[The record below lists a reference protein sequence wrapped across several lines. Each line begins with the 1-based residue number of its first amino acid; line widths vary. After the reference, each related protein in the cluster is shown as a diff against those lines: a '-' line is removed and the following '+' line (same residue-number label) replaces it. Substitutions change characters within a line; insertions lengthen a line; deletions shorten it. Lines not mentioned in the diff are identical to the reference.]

1 VVQIMNAGVNCPFPD
16 TESSSVS
23 ATTRFYYDG
32 QGNQVKRLDPDGSYT
47 VYFFGMDEIRFGS
60 NAGETIYY
68 PAGGAMRVSGTL
80 KFILSDQLGSTSV
93 MTSDSGVEQG
103 RMGYYPFGKTRY
115 SSPVE
120 RTGQAGIYPPI
131 DSTQG
136 SS

>member
-1 VVQIMNAGVNCPFPD
+1 MYEV
-16 TESSSVS
+16 
-23 ATTRFYYDG
+23 
-32 QGNQVKRLDPDGSYT
+32 
-47 VYFFGMDEIRFGS
+47 RFGS

-120 RTGQAGIYPPI
+120 RTGQAVIYPPI